1 MLLLILIVILTL
13 NPVPSFNGI
22 LISWI
27 MLISVLKISLN
38 YIINPSGSLS
48 GKSPFKLEN
57 AFKLKK
63 CLKLSIKNIK
73 KSQFNIILI
82 EKEIKIKKKII
93 KIYVLLPT
101 AYGQLN

>member
-1 MLLLILIVILTL
+1 
-13 NPVPSFNGI
+13 
-22 LISWI
+22 

-82 EKEIKIKKKII
+82 EKEIKIKII